1 MTIKRA
7 LILVF
12 GLILVSIIAKNL
24 VWYLNPSFRLYR
36 AGYAYDYST
45 LNYIQ
50 FLILFLIPGIAAVFL
65 YRADFKIINN
75 FYDKAAGVVKK
86 VVLAGMK
93 NKETVLVIA
102 FTTFWIFNL
111 MEGAFFRNL
120 IESKNPF
127 HGPFDTYHEGEKIGF
142 LYTFLNNDEALKEL
156 LVMHGYFL
164 EVLTPYLAYLIAP
177 ENHAVMG
184 YRILFTLETLLCW
197 LGSIWIIWESVNFT
211 TEKEN
216 KVLLKLQFIL
226 FSVVFVAGHG
236 SFLIVEYQL
245 GFILLQLGLV
255 LHFLRKFTYSDPSPK
270 FILAVSF
277 IIGLSVPLGLLYSIK
292 YGLIFSVVFVLTVFL
307 LLFHEQY
314 KLFLLGSSLGAISS
328 GAISCLMLGWGQ
340 VVEMGEMFLYWI
352 EFFPPQFSKPFISD
366 ANEHYLWVP
375 QLVIG
380 ILIVCG
386 IQLIV
391 SFKQSKNLQSFIR
404 ENTHIIIL
412 LSLSIMVLKIALD
425 CSDKRHFR
433 AIAPPSLFLL
443 FVLTTGWLDRL
454 TEFRRLIVQSY
465 TTHKTIWVLVLIFLL
480 SINMHPK
487 EAFRHVKPYWKQ
499 ISTTDDEILALKGYS
514 YLMAVEEMRP
524 EVQDME
530 CFYTLTSESGW
541 YYYFKKPS
549 CSRYHSLVFAIG
561 KAASDEIIETLR
573 SKRPEVI
580 LVSNYR
586 SSRSF
591 DGSRSHPELYQFVYQ
606 NYRPYKLVG
615 NHWFWKRSSGGVAG
629 AQTAELD
636 ITWSITNSIYN
647 NSEAFITL
655 DGILG
660 LKNIYNI
667 DGIYITPVGQ
677 ATPLAIATY
686 DGRVTRVK
694 SGFLET
700 PWSIEV
706 PMINVLP
713 ETKSFQL
720 WGYSSSN
727 HERIKIGEEF
737 TVDHSK
743 INIES
748 NYVR

>member
-1 MTIKRA
+1 MTIRRA

-12 GLILVSIIAKNL
+12 GLILFSIIAKNL
-24 VWYLNPSFRLYR
+24 VWYLNPSFRLHR
-36 AGYAYDYST
+36 AGYDYDYST

-50 FLILFLIPGIAAVFL
+50 FFILFLIPSIATVFL
-65 YRADFKIINN
+65 YRADSKISNN
-75 FYDKAAGVVKK
+75 FYDRTAGVAKK
-86 VVLAGMK
+86 IFLAGMK

-111 MEGAFFRNL
+111 MEHAFYRSLVEN
-120 IESKNPF
+120 KNPF
-127 HGPFDTYHEGEKIGF
+127 DLPFDTFHEGLKLGSLYNFLKSGEGF
-142 LYTFLNNDEALKEL
+142 NQMFI
-156 LVMHGYFL
+156 HGYFL
-164 EVLTPYLAYLIAP
+164 EVLTPYLAYLITP
-177 ENHAVMG
+177 ENHGVMG
-184 YRILFTLETLLCW
+184 YRVLFTLETLLCW
-197 LGSIWIIWESVNFT
+197 LGSIWIIWEIVNFT

-226 FSVVFVAGHG
+226 FSIVFVAGHG
-236 SFLIVEYQL
+236 SFLILEYQL
-245 GFILLQLGLV
+245 GFMLLQLGLV
-255 LHFLRKFTYSDPSPK
+255 LHFLRKLTYSDPSPK
-270 FILAVSF
+270 FIFTISF
-277 IIGLSVPLGLLYSIK
+277 IIGLSVPLGLLYATK
-292 YGLIFSVVFVLTVFL
+292 YGLIFSVIFVLAVFL

-314 KLFLLGSSLGAISS
+314 KLFLLASSLGAISF
-328 GAISCLMLGWGQ
+328 GTISCLMLGWGQ
-340 VVEMGEMFLYWI
+340 VVEMGETFLYWL
-352 EFFPPQFSKPFISD
+352 EFFYPRFSQPFISD

-386 IQLIV
+386 IQLII
-391 SFKQSKNLQSFIR
+391 SFKQSKNFQSFIR

-412 LSLSIMVLKIALD
+412 LSLSIMVSKIALD
-425 CSDKRHFR
+425 FSDKTHFR
-433 AIAPPSLFLL
+433 TIAPPSLFLL
-443 FVLTTGWLDRL
+443 FASTTGWLDRL
-454 TEFRRLIVQSY
+454 AEFRRLIVQSY
-465 TTHKTIWVLVLIFLL
+465 TAHKTAWVLVLIFLL

-549 CSRYHSLVFAIG
+549 CSRHHSLVFAIG
-561 KAASDEIIETLR
+561 QEASDEIIAALR
-573 SKRPEVI
+573 NKRPEVI
-580 LVSNYR
+580 LFSNYR

-591 DGSRSHPELYQFVYQ
+591 DGSRSHPEVYQFVYK

-615 NHWFWKRSSGGVAG
+615 NHWFWKRSLGGMAG
-629 AQTAELD
+629 AQIAELD
-636 ITWSITNSIYN
+636 ITSSITNSIYDN
-647 NSEAFITL
+647 FQGAIIL
-655 DGILG
+655 DGILN

-667 DGIYITPVGQ
+667 DGIYITPSDQ
-677 ATPLAIATY
+677 KTPLAASIY
-686 DGRVTRVK
+686 DNMIRVK

-700 PWSIEV
+700 PWSMEV
-706 PMINVLP
+706 LMTNVLP

-720 WGYSSSN
+720 WGYSTSN

-737 TVDHSK
+737 TLDHSK
-743 INIES
+743 INIK
-748 NYVR
+748 NRYVLE